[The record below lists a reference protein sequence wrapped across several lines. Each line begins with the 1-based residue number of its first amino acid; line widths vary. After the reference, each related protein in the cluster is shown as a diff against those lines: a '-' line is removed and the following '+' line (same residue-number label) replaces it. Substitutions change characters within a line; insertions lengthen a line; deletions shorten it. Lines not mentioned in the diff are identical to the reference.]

1 LFITPANDEFVRD
14 YYFTIGE
21 GDKKDAYVVTYV
33 DNYTTPGI
41 AYVSVDPVA
50 VRDESE
56 APIQTP
62 DEDDKDYYWLN
73 GGIN

>member
-1 LFITPANDEFVRD
+1 MFITPANDEFVRD

-21 GDKKDAYVVTYV
+21 DDKKDAYVVTFV

-41 AYVSVDPVA
+41 AYVSVDPTA
-50 VRDESE
+50 VRDEND

>member
-1 LFITPANDEFVRD
+1 M
-14 YYFTIGE
+14 
-21 GDKKDAYVVTYV
+21 VTFV

-41 AYVSVDPVA
+41 SYVSVDPVA

-62 DEDDKDYYWLN
+62 DEEDKDYYWLN
-73 GGIN
+73 GGMN